1 MSMAVLIVD
10 DDRMFVRR
18 LASVVSSL
26 GYQVVTA
33 FSPDE
38 ARARF
43 HEHAVD
49 VALIDL
55 FFDGMMGG
63 IELIEELKQEA
74 AAHDTAFIVLTAFGS
89 IQTAL
94 DAVKRGADNYLA
106 KGASG
111 MVNIDQLSLAIS
123 EALERKRLQRE
134 LRITSR
140 IFESL
145 HSLSVHYAH
154 TPTDTLLE
162 HICRHVAEIVDADL
176 VILAVPAGDTG
187 ELRVRCATCAL
198 GEVIAPESLLPCIQ
212 HHVINTNAA
221 LVCTPDNVPPACAHC
236 FAPKLLA
243 ALTAVPVRTDTGA
256 VIGALVAGA
265 QAPARAQHYTQRLLE
280 IFAQRIGAELV
291 REQYLHE
298 RQKLYEHLSQSQKM
312 DAVGSLAA
320 GIAHEFNNILCVI
333 SNSIHTIARLAP
345 QPALT
350 PALQAVEQA
359 VDRGADLVRRLTNAV
374 RVEVGELATVS
385 LHDVVQAVLSMCHGT
400 FSGSI
405 EVQVALDDRT
415 PAVRASARQLEHVL
429 LNLCLNAR
437 DAMPDGGTLRIATA
451 RVSLDEAA
459 PLVAAK
465 RLAPGEY
472 AELTVADTGCGM
484 DKETATHIFDPFF
497 TRKQIGEGTGLG
509 LTMVYNTV
517 TTLHGAITV
526 ESAPGQGATF
536 RVYLPAC
543 DVPATPPPPDTATPP
558 TTHPHRILIVDDDAT
573 LRFTLQMLLEQHG
586 YTCET
591 AVDGLDACEKCA
603 RDAQFDLV
611 LLDMTMPRLNGYQ
624 TFKRLK
630 TIAPHLRVLIIS
642 GYSQSRE
649 VQEMLETGALGF
661 ISKPFRT
668 KDLLATMASAI
679 RMAPP
684 ATA

>member
-1 MSMAVLIVD
+1 MNATVLIVD

-18 LASVVSSL
+18 LASMVSSL
-26 GYQVVTA
+26 GYHVVTA
-33 FSPDE
+33 FSPEE
-38 ARARF
+38 ARERF
-43 HEHAVD
+43 HRHPAD

-55 FFDGMMGG
+55 FFDGMMCG
-63 IELIEELKQEA
+63 IELIEQLKQDA
-74 AAHDTAFIVLTAFGS
+74 TAHDTAFIVLTAFGS

-94 DAVKRGADNYLA
+94 EAVKRGADNYLA

-123 EALERKRLQRE
+123 EALERKRLERE

-140 IFESL
+140 IFEAL
-145 HSLSVHYAH
+145 HSLSVQYAH
-154 TPTDTLLE
+154 TPTDTLLSQ
-162 HICRHVAEIVDADL
+162 ICRHVSDILDADL
-176 VILAVPAGDTG
+176 VILAVPDSDDGA
-187 ELRVRCATCAL
+187 LRVRCATGAHEQL
-198 GEVIAPESLLPCIQ
+198 INTAALLPCLQ
-212 HHVINTNAA
+212 HHVIASDAA
-221 LVCTPDNVPPACAHC
+221 LVCTPGHVPPACEHRFQAS
-236 FAPKLLA
+236 LLT
-243 ALTAVPVRTDTGA
+243 ALTAVPIHTQTGK
-256 VIGALVAGA
+256 VIGALVAGI
-265 QAPARAQHYTQRLLE
+265 QSPARAQQYTQRLLE
-280 IFAQRIGAELV
+280 IFAQRVGAELV
-291 REQYLHE
+291 HEQYLQE

-333 SNSIHTIARLAP
+333 SNSIQTIARLAA
-345 QPALT
+345 QPALA

-374 RVEVGELATVS
+374 RVEVGELATIS
-385 LHDVVQAVLSMCHGT
+385 LHDVVHAVLSMCHGT

-451 RVSLDEAA
+451 RVSLDESS

-465 RLAPGEY
+465 RLAPGDY
-472 AELTVADTGCGM
+472 AELTVTDTGCGM
-484 DKETATHIFDPFF
+484 DKETASHIFDPFF
-497 TRKQIGEGTGLG
+497 TRKRVGEGTGLG

-517 TTLHGAITV
+517 TTLNGAITV

-536 RVYLPAC
+536 RIYLPAC
-543 DVPATPPPPDTATPP
+543 DAVVAPHPPDTVTPP
-558 TTHPHRILIVDDDAT
+558 TAQLHRILIVDDDAS
-573 LRFTLQMLLEQHG
+573 LRSTLQMLLEQHG
-586 YTCET
+586 YAVET

-630 TIAPHLRVLIIS
+630 ELAPHLRILIIS

-661 ISKPFRT
+661 IAKPFHT
-668 KDLLATMASAI
+668 KDLLATMANAV
-679 RMAPP
+679 RMAPLP
-684 ATA
+684 PR